1 MLQNPHRYR
10 QGDRRGHGEPGR
22 STHERRQGAAIARQL
37 ARGLRQS
44 KTLFA
49 QQQPHRI
56 PSVQNSPSTS
66 RTAPLPVQNSPS
78 TPEMAQFGAFSA
90 CRESF
95 VPFSPPRSRAG
106 RILYRTRG
114 RVGASPTAQ
123 HAPCGRRQETT
134 GPGRGAGF
142 GRLVGPARVGGATA
156 QTSFAHNFPRSLF
169 ETTRKRCNPND
180 THSMFEQA
188 GGELRAKLLW
198 WRRGLAGLRDDTW
211 SHTSATR
218 PHWCGG
224 RRRVRRA
231 RLRRTWAAAG
241 PGRASRRRAERSS
254 RRGRLAGT
262 PPPTGAQSSPAP
274 STHTKTPTRNRVGV
288 SEPPVGIEPT
298 TYSLRVNRSAD

>member
-1 MLQNPHRYR
+1 MTRRKRASCSANPTGHRSR
-10 QGDRRGHGEPGR
+10 ERRWHGGPGHDA
-22 STHERRQGAAIARQL
+22 HEQRQGAAITRQP

-44 KTLFA
+44 TTQLA
-49 QQQPHRI
+49 QQQTH
-56 PSVQNSPSTS
+56 Q
-66 RTAPLPVQNSPS
+66 APPVQNSPCS
-78 TPEMAQFGAFSA
+78 PEMAQFGAYSA

-95 VPFSPPRSRAG
+95 VPFSPPRSQAG

-188 GGELRAKLLW
+188 AEELRAKLLW
-198 WRRGLAGLRDDTW
+198 RGLRRSL
-211 SHTSATR
+211 ATA
-218 PHWCGG
+218 P
-224 RRRVRRA
+224 A
-231 RLRRTWAAAG
+231 TD
-241 PGRASRRRAERSS
+241 
-254 RRGRLAGT
+254 RGT
-262 PPPTGAQSSPAP
+262 Q
-274 STHTKTPTRNRVGV
+274 
-288 SEPPVGIEPT
+288 E
-298 TYSLRVNRSAD
+298 